1 MASLSP
7 VVSDQWGMLTAAHAR
22 RLGVSRVD
30 LNRLVEDGTFEPVS
44 GAARVY
50 RLTGV
55 PDDPD
60 QARPVFRHDFDHGVE
75 QPTLR
80 FIATVGL

>member
-30 LNRLVEDGTFEPVS
+30 LNRLK
-44 GAARVY
+44 
-50 RLTGV
+50 
-55 PDDPD
+55 
-60 QARPVFRHDFDHGVE
+60 
-75 QPTLR
+75 
-80 FIATVGL
+80 